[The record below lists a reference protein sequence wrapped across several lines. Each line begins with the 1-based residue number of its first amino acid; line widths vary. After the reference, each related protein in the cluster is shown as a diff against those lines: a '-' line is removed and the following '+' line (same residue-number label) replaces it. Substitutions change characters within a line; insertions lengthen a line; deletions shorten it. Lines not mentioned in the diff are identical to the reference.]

1 MQPTSHSPKLILSLT
16 ASLLLIA
23 AVLIYMLI
31 KPDFVKSLIADEH
44 VQMCN
49 DTNDQCRE
57 TNLPYQNST
66 LSTEVRVADLLNR
79 MTVAEKI
86 GQMALVEKNSVSD
99 LNHIAQYG
107 LGALMSPGNGKPDD
121 NTPAGWLQMVNN
133 FQSYSQKTRLAIP
146 LLYGTDANHGLG
158 AALGAT
164 IFPHFIGLGASH
176 DANLVREV
184 AKATAEEVA
193 ATGISWIF
201 SPDLDVTKDIR
212 WGRTYE
218 TFGSGPKLVGLLGQA
233 YIEGLQSVNQN
244 GLTIAAT
251 AKHYVGSGSAD
262 WGSSI
267 NNDYAIDQGN
277 ATISEAEL
285 RQIALPPFKQAIKAD
300 VKSIMVGL
308 NQWNGSKITFNKYLL
323 NDVLR
328 KELGYKGLVFSD
340 WYGVYG
346 NQINK
351 HSATVKAIN
360 AGIDMVML
368 PFDYQPFS
376 EDLQRAIATGEIKLS
391 RLDEAV
397 GRILTLKFELGL
409 FDQPLTDS
417 SNLKIIGSAAH
428 RELARQAVRESL
440 VLLKNNQTVPLA
452 KNTSNIL
459 VAGSAAN
466 NLGKQMGGW
475 TVEWQGIDG
484 NWVPG
489 TTILQGIQ
497 AAVSPSVEV
506 EYNLTGHFPNQTTLA
521 DIGIAIVG
529 ENPYSEGV
537 GDKAHPELS
546 AEDLA
551 TITNLKKVSRK
562 VVVIIVSGRPLDIK
576 QYVANW
582 DAVIAAWLPGSEGQG
597 VADVLFG
604 DYNFTGTL
612 PVEWEL

>member
-1 MQPTSHSPKLILSLT
+1 
-16 ASLLLIA
+16 
-23 AVLIYMLI
+23 
-31 KPDFVKSLIADEH
+31 
-44 VQMCN
+44 MCD

-57 TNLPYQNST
+57 TNLPYQNPA

-79 MTVAEKI
+79 MTAAEKI
-86 GQMALVEKNSVSD
+86 GQLALVEKNSVSD
-99 LNHIAQYG
+99 LNDIAQYG

-121 NTPAGWLQMVNN
+121 NTPAGWLAMVNN

-158 AALGAT
+158 AAIGAT

-176 DANLVREV
+176 NANLVKEV

-193 ATGISWIF
+193 ATGISWVF
-201 SPDLDVTKDIR
+201 SPDLDVTEDIR

-218 TFGSGPKLVGLLGQA
+218 TFGSDPKLVGLLGQT

-244 GLTIAAT
+244 GLTLAAT
-251 AKHYVGSGSAD
+251 AKHYVGSGSAN

-267 NNDYAIDQGN
+267 NKDYSIDQGN
-277 ATISEAEL
+277 VTISEAEL
-285 RQIALPPFKQAIKAD
+285 RQIALAPFKQAIKAD
-300 VKSIMVGL
+300 VKTIMVGL
-308 NQWNGSKITFNKYLL
+308 NKWNGNKITFDKYLL
-323 NDVLR
+323 TDVLR
-328 KELGYKGLVFSD
+328 KELGFQGLVLSD

-351 HSATVKAIN
+351 YSATVKAVN
-360 AGIDMVML
+360 AGIDMIML
-368 PFDYQPFS
+368 PFDYKPFY
-376 EDLQRAIATGEIKLS
+376 EDLQRAITTGEIKQS

-397 GRILTLKFELGL
+397 GRILTVKFELGL
-409 FDQPLTDS
+409 FDKPPTDL
-417 SNLKIIGSAAH
+417 SNIKIIGSEEH
-428 RELARQAVRESL
+428 RKLARQAVRESL
-440 VLLKNNQTVPLA
+440 VLLKNNQTVPLT
-452 KNTSNIL
+452 KNPSKIL

-489 TTILQGIQ
+489 TTILHGIQ
-497 AAVSPSVEV
+497 TAVSPSAKV
-506 EYNLTGHFPNQTTLA
+506 EYNLTGSFPNQTTLA

-537 GDKAHPELS
+537 GDNAHPKLS

-551 TITNLKKVSRK
+551 VITNLKKVSQK
-562 VVVIIVSGRPLDIK
+562 IVVIIVSGRPLDIK
-576 QYVANW
+576 QYATDW
-582 DAVIAAWLPGSEGQG
+582 DAIIAAWLPGSEGQG

-604 DYNFTGTL
+604 DYSFTGTL
-612 PVEWEL
+612 PIEWKL